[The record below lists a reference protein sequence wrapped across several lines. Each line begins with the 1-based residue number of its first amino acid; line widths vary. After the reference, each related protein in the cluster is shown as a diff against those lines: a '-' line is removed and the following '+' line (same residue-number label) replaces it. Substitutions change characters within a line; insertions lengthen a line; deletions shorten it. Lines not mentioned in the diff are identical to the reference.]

1 MAEHNEPIRL
11 VLEDNFTD
19 AARRARWA
27 LLHLDEAMRSRDKE
41 QGEA

>member
-1 MAEHNEPIRL
+1 MAEHVEPVQL

-27 LLHLDEAMRSRDKE
+27 LLHLDKAMRPRPKDDD
-41 QGEA
+41 A